1 MSGGPGV
8 RGLIDDVADFAADA
22 AKSGLPA
29 RREAATRAV
38 LDTLGVMLLGSTQP
52 ILDTVLAVTRQW
64 GAGSEATT
72 IGHHERLPS
81 ASAAFVNGTLAHCM
95 DFDDTHL
102 PSVLHPSSSVV
113 PAVLAVAEAVGLDGA
128 GALDAAAVG
137 TEVSIRLGMAG
148 YDEDARNSIFF
159 DRGQHAT
166 SICGAVGSAVAAAMV
181 LSGEA
186 AVIAAAGSIAAS
198 MASGLIEANR
208 TGGTVKRIQTGWAAH
223 CGVTAAQ
230 LAVAGLT
237 GPPTV
242 LEGRFGFFRAF
253 CGEQARPERV
263 TERLGEHW
271 HADDLHV
278 KPYPCNHFT
287 HTAIDAAIELRHR
300 GVRPEDVVAIDLGV
314 PEPVLRTIAEPAAA
328 KAAPATGYA
337 GAFSGPYTVAAA
349 LIGGGGLGVYT
360 EDFTDAAVRRA
371 DVLEVA
377 AKVRCHADPECSKIF
392 PDQLPAKLTAHLTDG
407 RTEEVVRL
415 SNRGGPQRPL
425 TDDELDLKFS
435 LNARTRH
442 DPGTAASIAHEIRR
456 LAEAADV
463 RPTVHLLG
471 THTPE
476 VFS

>member
-1 MSGGPGV
+1 MSAV
-8 RGLIDDVADFAADA
+8 RGLIDDVADFAEHA
-22 AKSGLPA
+22 AREGLPA
-29 RREAATRAV
+29 QRREVATRAV

-64 GAGSEATT
+64 GALPVSTA

-102 PSVLHPSSSVV
+102 PSVLHPSSSIV
-113 PAVLAVAEAVGLDGA
+113 PAVLAVAESAGLDGA
-128 GALDAAAVG
+128 SLLDATAVG
-137 TEVSIRLGMAG
+137 TEVCIRLGMAG
-148 YDEDARNSIFF
+148 YDEEERNSIFF

-181 LSGEA
+181 LSGDA
-186 AVIAAAGSIAAS
+186 AVIASAGGIAAS

-253 CGEQARPERV
+253 CGEHARPERV
-263 TERLGEHW
+263 TAGLGEFW
-271 HADDLHV
+271 HSDQLHV

-287 HTAIDAAIELRHR
+287 HTAIDAAIELRNR

-314 PEPVLRTIAEPAAA
+314 PEPVLRTIAEPAAD

-337 GAFSGPYTVAAA
+337 AAFSGPYTVAAG

-360 EDFTDAAVRRA
+360 EDFTDAAARRA

-377 AKVRCHADPECSKIF
+377 GKVRCHADPECTKIF
-392 PDQLPAKLTAHLTDG
+392 PDQLPAKVTVHLANG
-407 RTEEVVRL
+407 RTEQAVCL
-415 SNRGGPQRPL
+415 SNRGGPGRPL
-425 TDDELDLKFS
+425 TDAELDLKFS
-435 LNARTRH
+435 LNAQNRY
-442 DPGTAASIAHEIRR
+442 DPATAASISQEIRG
-456 LAEAADV
+456 LAGAGDV
-463 RPTVHLLG
+463 RPIARLLG
-471 THTPE
+471 THE
-476 VFS
+476 SGGSS